1 MTDLRTTLRAW
12 RRNAT
17 QRKAAEAL
25 GVSLRT
31 YQKWEI
37 GRIPD
42 PSTLALLL
50 RLIEIVKLEQDERR

>member
-1 MTDLRTTLRAW
+1 MTDLRTTLRTW
-12 RRNAT
+12 RGNAT
-17 QRKAAEAL
+17 QREAAEAL

-50 RLIEIVKLEQDERR
+50 RLIAFIKPDARE

>member
-1 MTDLRTTLRAW
+1 MNTLPDTLRAW
-12 RRNAT
+12 RGGAT
-17 QRKAAEAL
+17 QREAAEAL

-50 RLIEIVKLEQDERR
+50 RLIAFIKPDARE

>member
-17 QRKAAEAL
+17 QREAAEAL

-31 YQKWEI
+31 YQKWEQV
-37 GRIPD
+37 RMPD

-50 RLIEIVKLEQDERR
+50 RLIAFIKPDARE

>member
-12 RRNAT
+12 RGGAT
-17 QRKAAEAL
+17 QREAAEAL

-31 YQKWEI
+31 YQKWEQ
-37 GRIPD
+37 GRLPD

-50 RLIEIVKLEQDERR
+50 RLIEIVKLEQED

>member
-1 MTDLRTTLRAW
+1 MNTLPDTLRAW

-17 QRKAAEAL
+17 QREAAEAL

-31 YQKWEI
+31 YQKWEQ
-37 GRIPD
+37 GRMPD

-50 RLIEIVKLEQDERR
+50 RLIAFIKPDARE

>member
-1 MTDLRTTLRAW
+1 MNTLPDTLRAW
-12 RRNAT
+12 RGNAT
-17 QRKAAEAL
+17 QREAAEAL

-50 RLIEIVKLEQDERR
+50 RLIAFIKPENT

>member
-31 YQKWEI
+31 YIHWEG
-37 GRIPD
+37 GRSPD

-50 RLIEIVKLEQDERR
+50 RLIAFIKPENT

>member
-1 MTDLRTTLRAW
+1 MNTLPTTLRAW
-12 RRNAT
+12 RGNAT
-17 QRKAAEAL
+17 QREAAEAL

-37 GRIPD
+37 GRMPD

-50 RLIEIVKLEQDERR
+50 RLIAFIKPENA